1 MGLRFDDRGVVV
13 TGAGRG
19 LGRSYAILLAAL
31 GGSVVVN
38 DLGTDPSGEARG
50 TSAAADAVV
59 AEIKAA
65 GGRAV
70 ANADDISTERGADAC
85 VQTGLDAFGRV
96 DVVVNN
102 AGINP
107 ESEFETT
114 SRAMLE
120 RVMAVHIGGTWGVTQ
135 AAWRHFRKQGYGRV
149 VITSSGSM
157 YQGNGNRPTY
167 VLAKSALYGLVRDLA
182 VEGAPFGI
190 QTNGLFPGASTRML
204 AAGRMPETW
213 TPDAVAPVVAA
224 LSHDSCPL
232 NGEMIETRG
241 GEVRRLF
248 MARTPGIEVNSR
260 ELTPEVVLGRLDE
273 IMATEGAEPG
283 RLVPILRR

>member
-1 MGLRFDDRGVVV
+1 VVLI
-13 TGAGRG
+13 TGAGNG
-19 LGRSYAILLAAL
+19 LGRSYALLFGAL
-31 GGSVVVN
+31 GASVVVN
-38 DLGTDPSGEARG
+38 DLGTDPSGEAAG
-50 TSAAADAVV
+50 TSAAADRVV
-59 AEIKAA
+59 AEIEAA

-70 ANADDISTERGADAC
+70 ANSDDVSTEDGARGC
-85 VQTGLDAFGRV
+85 VASAIDAFGRI

-107 ESEFETT
+107 ASTFEET
-114 SRAMLE
+114 SRSLLE

-135 AAWRHFRKQGYGRV
+135 AAWRHFREQGCGRV
-149 VITSSGSM
+149 VITCSGSM
-157 YQGNGNRPTY
+157 YQGIGTLPTY

-182 VEGAPFGI
+182 VEGAPLGI

-204 AAGRMPETW
+204 SAGQMPDSW

-224 LSHDSCPL
+224 LSHESCTL

-248 MARTPGIEVNSR
+248 MARTVGIEV
-260 ELTPEVVLGRLDE
+260 EADALTPELVLDRMDD
-273 IMATEGAEPG
+273 IMDAKGAEPG
-283 RLVPILRR
+283 ALIPIPPA